1 MKNLV
6 LASPACM
13 AVAIASAAAMRLL
26 LLCGGLVLACAGAMA
41 QPQTGEGPATAAS
54 AAPLDLPLK
63 NEAEYTARLNAELQA
78 AHEDRERRRE
88 RVRWIS
94 AATLSGLAIG
104 FVALAWWA
112 VRSRQARVVRLSRM
126 VLWTPCM
133 LLASAWFFPWSLYAA
148 AAFAPAFPVAWWKRA
163 LPWWELGVAS
173 VLYLP
178 ALVFTWFVFKALAGM
193 GAL

>member
-41 QPQTGEGPATAAS
+41 QPQPGEGPATAAS

-63 NEAEYTARLNAELQA
+63 NEAEYTARLNAEFQA

-88 RVRWIS
+88 RARWIS

-126 VLWTPCM
+126 ALWTPCM

-148 AAFAPAFPVAWWKRA
+148 AAFAPAFPVVWWKRA